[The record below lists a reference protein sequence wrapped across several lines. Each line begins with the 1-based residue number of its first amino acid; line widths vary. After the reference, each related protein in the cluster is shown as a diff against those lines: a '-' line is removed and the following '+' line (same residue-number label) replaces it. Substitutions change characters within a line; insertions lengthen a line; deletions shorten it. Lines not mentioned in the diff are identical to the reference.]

1 MSVIYFMLRL
11 FIMDDCAENAIV
23 NAILC
28 VADALWFVVLG
39 KFFGWW

>member
-11 FIMDDCAENAIV
+11 FIMDDCAASAIV

-28 VADALWFVVLG
+28 VADALWFMVLG